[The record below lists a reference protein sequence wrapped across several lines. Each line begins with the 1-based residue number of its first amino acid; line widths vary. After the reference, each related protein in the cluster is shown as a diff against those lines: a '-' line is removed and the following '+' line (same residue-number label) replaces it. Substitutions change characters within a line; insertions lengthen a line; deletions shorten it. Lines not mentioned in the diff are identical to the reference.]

1 VVEGFANEYV
11 LPISQRDE
19 TGELEEPVTKVVET
33 IRWGKEFVP
42 NMMTSK
48 I

>member
-1 VVEGFANEYV
+1 VEGLANEYI

-19 TGELEEPVTKVVET
+19 TGELEEAVTKVVEI